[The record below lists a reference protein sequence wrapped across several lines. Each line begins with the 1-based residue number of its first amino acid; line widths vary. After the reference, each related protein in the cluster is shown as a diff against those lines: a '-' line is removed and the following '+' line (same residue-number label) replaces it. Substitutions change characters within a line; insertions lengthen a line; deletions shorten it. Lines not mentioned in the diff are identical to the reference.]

1 MIGSCVWFGNVKMGC
16 SVKNPDGFLEVLLS
30 AACQDCQPLC
40 TGELPWVVTMIG
52 SSAGEGPF

>member
-1 MIGSCVWFGNVKMGC
+1 MGC